1 MRIIFMKANTNY
13 LPLVEVMF
21 ITLLHYDPH
30 LHTMK
35 AEPSQ
40 TLTSEVKHRN
50 DTSCRY
56 ILLLIYPLLLISDGI
71 LYRQSAVDI

>member
-1 MRIIFMKANTNY
+1 MKANTNY

-30 LHTMK
+30 LHKMK

-40 TLTSEVKHRN
+40 TLTSDVKHRN

-56 ILLLIYPLLLISDGI
+56 ILLLIYPLLLISAHE
-71 LYRQSAVDI
+71 QTNMFK